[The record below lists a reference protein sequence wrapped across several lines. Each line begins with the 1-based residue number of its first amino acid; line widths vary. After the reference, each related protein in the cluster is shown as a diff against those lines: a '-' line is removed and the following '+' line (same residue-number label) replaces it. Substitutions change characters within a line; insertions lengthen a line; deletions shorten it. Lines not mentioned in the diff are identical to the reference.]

1 VLFQGQPLDR
11 GELQQITNVGD
22 CPGEE
27 QPELRDLSFLAALP
41 PARSSASRFGIR
53 PQAATTI
60 ANTTS
65 SAAIPKPS
73 QLF

>member
-1 VLFQGQPLDR
+1 V
-11 GELQQITNVGD
+11 ELQQITYYGD

-27 QPELRDLSFLAALP
+27 QPELRGLSFLAALP

-65 SAAIPKPS
+65 SAVVPKPS
-73 QLF
+73 QMF